1 MIKKKS
7 LLILLI
13 ITTGIIFL
21 GRSLYNANLINSL
34 DFRTVYDLAKL
45 FFEKSD
51 IFEFYLVQQNVNPF
65 WGKWGNDFIHNNEM
79 PPPQW
84 GHILYFF
91 LFPYVLLP
99 YQIAH
104 IIWFISN
111 LVFLY
116 FIIKIIK
123 KNYNL
128 SFDQLSILI
137 IMIISSTPLTNTLG
151 NGQFGL
157 LLLLILLIYWHHKK
171 KIYFGFLS
179 IKITA
184 SAFFILYSFLKRD
197 MSFIYFAIIYL
208 IGIIS
213 YCYYLNDFNFNNLTN
228 QIQVLLFV
236 NNMANESVAYNGIA
250 NLRVVLKIIKIEQ
263 YYNLILILFVL
274 LVSFFILKKKNFN
287 YYNKENF
294 LILNNLNLLTFYH
307 AIYDFIFLI
316 PLLAYTLTEKLNF
329 RRKFTFYFTVIYFF
343 YLIKI
348 NRSILNNLLHEDIIH
363 LIGFGILIYTSLLL
377 YRIKNY
383 L

>member
-1 MIKKKS
+1 
-7 LLILLI
+7 
-13 ITTGIIFL
+13 
-21 GRSLYNANLINSL
+21 
-34 DFRTVYDLAKL
+34 
-45 FFEKSD
+45 
-51 IFEFYLVQQNVNPF
+51 
-65 WGKWGNDFIHNNEM
+65 
-79 PPPQW
+79 
-84 GHILYFF
+84 
-91 LFPYVLLP
+91 
-99 YQIAH
+99 
-104 IIWFISN
+104 
-111 LVFLY
+111 
-116 FIIKIIK
+116 
-123 KNYNL
+123 
-128 SFDQLSILI
+128 
-137 IMIISSTPLTNTLG
+137 
-151 NGQFGL
+151 
-157 LLLLILLIYWHHKK
+157 
-171 KIYFGFLS
+171 
-179 IKITA
+179 
-184 SAFFILYSFLKRD
+184 

-208 IGIIS
+208 IVIIS